1 VLRYVYLEVKTN
13 IHMQE
18 SLILVDQFGHRTGVA
33 DRDVC
38 HQGMGIRHRA
48 FVIFLLR
55 DDGKLL
61 VQKRARSKLGGDCW
75 DVSATSHVR
84 LNETYDAAINRCL
97 NHELGITASTRP
109 RYQLAY
115 NYRQKIGMHAEYE
128 YCSLFLVYFNGQ
140 VNENTEEMEEVR
152 WVSCEGLRSWF
163 ESDAQQ
169 FTPWFAEAFRRMTC
183 RPPERIRGRSD

>member
-1 VLRYVYLEVKTN
+1 
-13 IHMQE
+13 MQE
-18 SLILVDQFGHRTGVA
+18 SLILVDQFGRRTGVA

-38 HQGMGIRHRA
+38 HQGTGIRHRA

-84 LNETYDAAINRCL
+84 INETYGAAINRCL
-97 NHELGITASTRP
+97 NHELGITASVRP

-115 NYRQKIGMHAEYE
+115 NYRQRIGRCAEYE
-128 YCSLFLVYFNGQ
+128 YCSLFLIHYDGQ
-140 VNENTEEMEEVR
+140 VNVNAEEVDEVR
-152 WVSCEGLRSWF
+152 WVAVEELRNWF
-163 ESDAQQ
+163 EREQQQ
-169 FTPWFAEAFRRMTC
+169 FTPWFTEAFRRMM
-183 RPPERIRGRSD
+183 RQPPE